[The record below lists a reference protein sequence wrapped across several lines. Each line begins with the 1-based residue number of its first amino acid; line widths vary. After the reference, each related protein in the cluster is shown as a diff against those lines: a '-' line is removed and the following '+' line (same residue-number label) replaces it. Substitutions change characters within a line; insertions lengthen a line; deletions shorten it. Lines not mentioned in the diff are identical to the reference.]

1 VKYWDRRKQH
11 AYYQE
16 VLKVSREAAPGAKN
30 MLDVGTG
37 ECEYPEWFDWIPRKV
52 LVDRRHVPPGTNAV
66 RVKSDFMA
74 YRTKERFDLVTCLQV
89 LEHLEDPASMA
100 RRLLQHGRTV
110 VVSVPYMWAE
120 GFCKYHV
127 QDPVSEKKLLAWFPC
142 APLKTVKVTEPGST
156 IVRLIAVFPGYVR

>member
-16 VLKVSREAAPGAKN
+16 VLKVSREAAPGANN